1 MSRPGNNTRQ
11 KLIETML
18 RLIWAAG
25 YGAVSVEDICREAG
39 VRKGSFYYFFQ
50 AALAV
55 ASFES
60 EWVLWRE
67 EMAGMFQGNAPVVER
82 FGAFADAVLTEQ
94 REKYKE
100 LGYVCGCP
108 FSTIGSELA
117 TQDASIGK
125 RIGDIFAGYIK
136 FFEHALADG
145 VAAGELRKDMDV
157 VAKAQEIDA
166 YLLGVLLSARI
177 RNSIELLER
186 HFRPG
191 LMRLLAAER
200 VEVPRKPKTTATPA
214 SSRTRRQATSG
225 GA

>member
-1 MSRPGNNTRQ
+1 MSRPGHNTRQ

-25 YGAVSVEDICREAG
+25 YGAVSVEDICRAGG
-39 VRKGSFYYFFQ
+39 VRKGSFYYFFPSK

-55 ASFES
+55 AAFES
-60 EWVLWRE
+60 EWVQCKE
-67 EMAGMFQGNAPVVER
+67 EMAGIFTADAPVIDR
-82 FGAFADAVLTEQ
+82 FMGFAEAVLAEQ
-94 REKYKE
+94 REKFQE

-136 FFEHALADG
+136 FFEDALADG
-145 VAAGELRKDMDV
+145 VMRGELPKEMDII
-157 VAKAQEIDA
+157 AKAQEIDA

-186 HFRPG
+186 HFIPG
-191 LMRLLAAER
+191 LLRLLTSEAAS
-200 VEVPRKPKTTATPA
+200 PSTMPSLFQTH
-214 SSRTRRQATSG
+214 RRATSD
-225 GA
+225 AV